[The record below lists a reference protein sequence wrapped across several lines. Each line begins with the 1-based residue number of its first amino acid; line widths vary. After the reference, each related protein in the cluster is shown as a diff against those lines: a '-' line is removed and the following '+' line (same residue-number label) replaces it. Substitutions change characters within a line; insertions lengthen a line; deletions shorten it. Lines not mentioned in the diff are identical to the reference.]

1 MKILLSG
8 ASGFIGSALVA
19 RLGDEGHEP
28 VRLVRAE
35 PRPGGAEIRW
45 DPTAGRLDAASLEGF
60 DAVVHLAG
68 ESIAEGRWTR
78 ARKTRIRDSR
88 VRGTELLA
96 RTLARLSDRP
106 EVLVSAS
113 AIGFYGDRGDQEL
126 DEQSPRGNGFV
137 AEVCRQWEGA
147 SRTAG
152 AAGIR
157 VVQLRLGLVLSPTGG
172 ALAKMLP
179 AFRLGLGGRLGSGR
193 QYVSWITLDDLVDV
207 VRHVLATDRLQGPV
221 NAVAPQPVTNR
232 EFARALGRAL
242 RRPARVPVPRFAL
255 RAMLGEMADEL
266 LLASI
271 RVLPR
276 RLLDT
281 GFRFGDADLPAALA
295 RLLAAE

>member
-1 MKILLSG
+1 M
-8 ASGFIGSALVA
+8 VA
-19 RLGDEGHEP
+19 RLAGEGHEL

-35 PRPGGAEIRW
+35 PRPGEPEIGW
-45 DPTAGRLDAASLEGF
+45 DPAAGRLDVASLEGF

-68 ESIAEGRWTR
+68 ESIAEGRWTK
-78 ARKTRIRDSR
+78 AKKARIRDSR

-96 RTLARLSDRP
+96 RTLARVKNRP
-106 EVLVSAS
+106 DVLVSAS

-126 DEQSPRGNGFV
+126 DEQDPRGNGFV

-147 SRTAG
+147 SRMAG
-152 AAGIR
+152 EAGIR
-157 VVQLRLGLVLSPTGG
+157 VVQLRMGLVLSPTGG

-179 AFRLGLGGRLGSGR
+179 AFRLGLGGPLAGGR

-207 VRHVLATDRLQGPV
+207 VRHVFATDRLQGPV

-232 EFARALGRAL
+232 QFARALGRAL
-242 RRPARVPVPRFAL
+242 RRPAWVPVPRFAL

-281 GFRFGDADLPAALA
+281 GFRFGDADLPGALA
-295 RLLAAE
+295 RLLAAA

>member
-1 MKILLSG
+1 MRILLSG

-19 RLGDEGHEP
+19 RLGGEGHEP

-35 PRPGGAEIRW
+35 PRPGEPEIGW
-45 DPTAGRLDAASLEGF
+45 DPAAGRLDVASLEGF

-68 ESIAEGRWTR
+68 ESIAEGRWTK
-78 ARKTRIRDSR
+78 AKKARIRDSR

-96 RTLARLSDRP
+96 RTLARVKDRP
-106 EVLVSAS
+106 DVLVSAS

-147 SRTAG
+147 SRMAG
-152 AAGIR
+152 EAGIR
-157 VVQLRLGLVLSPTGG
+157 VVQLRMGLVLSPTGG

-179 AFRLGLGGRLGSGR
+179 AFRLGLGGPLGSGR

-232 EFARALGRAL
+232 QFARALGRAL

-281 GFRFGDADLPAALA
+281 GFSFGDADLPGALA

>member
-1 MKILLSG
+1 MRILLSG

-19 RLGDEGHEP
+19 RLAGEGHEL
-28 VRLVRAE
+28 VRLVRAD
-35 PRPGGAEIRW
+35 PRPGEPEIGW
-45 DPTAGRLDAASLEGF
+45 DPAAGRLDVASLEGF

-68 ESIAEGRWTR
+68 ESIAEGRWTK
-78 ARKTRIRDSR
+78 AKKARIRDSR

-106 EVLVSAS
+106 DVLVSAS

-147 SRTAG
+147 SRMAG
-152 AAGIR
+152 EAGVR
-157 VVQLRLGLVLSPTGG
+157 VVQLRTGLVLSPTGG

-179 AFRLGLGGRLGSGR
+179 AFRLGLGGPLAGGR

-232 EFARALGRAL
+232 QFARALGRAL

-281 GFRFGDADLPAALA
+281 GFSFGDADLPGALA

>member
-19 RLGDEGHEP
+19 TLGDEGHEP

-35 PRPGGAEIRW
+35 PRPGEPEIGW

-78 ARKTRIRDSR
+78 AKKVRIRDSR

-96 RTLARLSDRP
+96 RTLARLTDRP
-106 EVLVSAS
+106 DVLISAS
-113 AIGFYGDRGDQEL
+113 AIGFYGDRGDEEL

-147 SRTAG
+147 SRMAG
-152 AAGIR
+152 EAGIR
-157 VVQLRLGLVLSPTGG
+157 VVQLRMGLVLSPTGG

-179 AFRLGLGGRLGSGR
+179 AFRLGLGGPLGSGR
-193 QYVSWITLDDLVDV
+193 QYVSWITLDDLIDV
-207 VRHVLATDRLQGPV
+207 VRHVIATDTLQGPV
-221 NAVAPQPVTNR
+221 NAVAPQSVTNR
-232 EFARALGRAL
+232 ELARALGRAL
-242 RRPARVPVPRFAL
+242 RRPARVPVPGFAL

-266 LLASI
+266 LLAST

-281 GFRFGDADLPAALA
+281 GFRFGDADLADALA
-295 RLLAAE
+295 RMLAAG